1 MRIARCH
8 QLKIGSNDS
17 FENNLVLK
25 ILGAKSAQN
34 EVFQGFK
41 SVHRTFLI
49 FCRLLKQ
56 QEDSKQNKIIFWES
70 FS

>member
-1 MRIARCH
+1 MRIVRFH

>member
-56 QEDSKQNKIIFWES
+56 QEDFKQNKIIFWES

>member
-41 SVHRTFLI
+41 SVHRTLLI

>member
-1 MRIARCH
+1 MRIVRCY

-25 ILGAKSAQN
+25 ILGVKWAEN

-49 FCRLLKQ
+49 FVGY
-56 QEDSKQNKIIFWES
+56 
-70 FS
+70 

>member
-56 QEDSKQNKIIFWES
+56 QEDSKQNRIIFWES